1 MRFFFSELNKFFERY
16 KRLGDYKPSIAE
28 ELADVGRFQKFGAKA
43 TMFALMDRW
52 GKTLDEVLAMQ
63 AQLVYDILLHDFER
77 SMYQRD
83 LDKQIQQ
90 LQKKK

>member
-1 MRFFFSELNKFFERY
+1 
-16 KRLGDYKPSIAE
+16 
-28 ELADVGRFQKFGAKA
+28 
-43 TMFALMDRW
+43 MFALMDRW